1 MLDISPV
8 LIDVMIDLVA
18 QDVTQFAA
26 NAGLEEIA
34 KINITDIER
43 MYLSMSEL
51 YHSTIVFTRHSLV

>member
-1 MLDISPV
+1 
-8 LIDVMIDLVA
+8 MIDLVA